1 MISDLQALIVY
12 CFPDT
17 EILTLLRNPDP
28 IIVYPVARYRGYLS
42 HFMGKCN
49 DLNLVLKFLFTAIS
63 RKPCRK
69 KCTGQSL
76 KVLWVVSNAL
86 YFKEIWKNGKGGG
99 RGKDICLRVLKESKA
114 LRLWLRVRRE
124 GRAKMSDVPAET
136 GNGLWES
143 LKCAGRPYLGSIT
156 SRYFEN
162 ELGLAKQRKSSLMCT
177 YHYSISVRLDS
188 NINLLVKLG
197 SVVRLK
203 PDLLTL
209 GMRAKLANFAC
220 DFRIHVSRISE
231 KKNAINS

>member
-1 MISDLQALIVY
+1 MLWSQLSLEVSVHRYFEKALSKKVHGSIPQGIVGGFE
-12 CFPDT
+12 CTVFQ
-17 EILTLLRNPDP
+17 RN
-28 IIVYPVARYRGYLS
+28 
-42 HFMGKCN
+42 
-49 DLNLVLKFLFTAIS
+49 LKEWQG
-63 RKPCRK
+63 R
-69 KCTGQSL
+69 
-76 KVLWVVSNAL
+76 
-86 YFKEIWKNGKGGG
+86 GGG
-99 RGKDICLRVLKESKA
+99 GGWGKDICLRVLKESKA
-114 LRLWLRVRRE
+114 LRLWLRERRE
-124 GRAKMSDVPAET
+124 GRGKMSDVPAET

-156 SRYFEN
+156 SRYLEN
-162 ELGLAKQRKSSLMCT
+162 ELGLGKQRKSSLMCT

-220 DFRIHVSRISE
+220 DFRIHFSRISE